1 MQVVVK
7 PGHMRGVVTPPPS
20 KSMMQRVCAL
30 ALLYPGKTVIH
41 NPGQSED
48 DKAALDII
56 QQLGATISYSP
67 DNSIVITSSG
77 LQPASNNIH
86 CGESGLSAR
95 LFIPIAAMCDNEMTI
110 TGAGSLMKR
119 PMTEYVNVLPQ
130 LHASVIASNDCLPM
144 IVKGP
149 LQPANITV
157 DGSLSSQFL
166 SGLLIAYA
174 FATLKPVI
182 IQVTNL
188 KSKPYIDLTLELLKR
203 FDIEVVN
210 QNYEAFTILP
220 PVFSFDRLTI
230 ADIESDWSAAANFV
244 VAQAMAADIVI
255 NGLNSNSVQADRAI
269 SSVVNNKQQP
279 FNFDATDC
287 PDLIPILSVYAGYCR
302 GESRIIGLHRL
313 EHKES
318 NRIASTTA
326 MLTQLGVSYTI
337 EGDVL
342 VIEGG
347 QSFKGC
353 TVDGYNDHRIVMAA
367 AIAALNADG
376 PVTITDA
383 DAVNKSYPAFFETLS
398 SLGVD
403 CQLVN

>member
-1 MQVVVK
+1 
-7 PGHMRGVVTPPPS
+7 
-20 KSMMQRVCAL
+20 MQRLCAL
-30 ALLYPGKTVIH
+30 ALLYPGETVIH
-41 NPGQSED
+41 NPGQSDD

-56 QQLGATISYSP
+56 QQLGATISDGP
-67 DNSIVITSSG
+67 DDSIIVISNG
-77 LQPASNNIH
+77 LQPMTGTIH

-95 LFIPIAAMCDNEMTI
+95 LFIPIAAICDKEMTI
-110 TGAGSLMKR
+110 TGAGSLLKR
-119 PMTEYVNVLPQ
+119 PMTEYVNALPQ

-174 FATLKPVI
+174 FAAKQPVT

-188 KSKPYIDLTLELLKR
+188 KSKPYIDLTLQLLEL
-203 FDIEVVN
+203 FEMDVVN
-210 QNYEAFTILP
+210 HNYNAFSITP
-220 PVFSFDRLTI
+220 PVIYNDRVTKVT
-230 ADIESDWSAAANFV
+230 IESDWSAAANFV
-244 VAQAMAADIVI
+244 VAQTMGVDIDI
-255 NGLNSNSVQADRAI
+255 NGLNHKSVQADRAI
-269 SSVVNNKQQP
+269 TSVVKAKRQP
-279 FNFDATDC
+279 FDFDATDC
-287 PDLIPILSVYAGYCR
+287 PDLIPILSVYAGYCK
-302 GESRIIGLHRL
+302 GESMILGLHRL

-337 EGDVL
+337 EGDAL

-347 QSFKGC
+347 QPFKSC
-353 TVDGYNDHRIVMAA
+353 IVDGYNDHRIVMAA
-367 AIAALNADG
+367 AIATMKADG

-383 DAVNKSYPAFFETLS
+383 EAVNKSYPAFFETLS

-403 CQLVN
+403 CQFVN